1 MPNNS
6 KNDDYNFGSTKDYT
20 LRLQGGGSGNEYGA
34 GAGGTLTATKD
45 IGKNTSI
52 DVSVD
57 GFAFKPKNESPQG
70 RITGAG
76 LTLTHKFKH
85 GGYIKS
91 KRRST

>member
-1 MPNNS
+1 MPNDS
-6 KNDDYNFGSTKDYT
+6 KKEDYNFGSSKDYT
-20 LRLQGGGSGNEYGA
+20 LRLDGGGSGNEYGA

-57 GFAFKPKNESPQG
+57 GFAFKPKNEGIQG

-76 LTLTHKFKH
+76 FTLTKKFKH

-91 KRRST
+91 KRKST

>member
-6 KNDDYNFGSTKDYT
+6 KKEDYNFGSTKDYT
-20 LRLQGGGSGNEYGA
+20 LRLDGGGSGNEYGA
-34 GAGGTLTATKD
+34 GAGGTLTATKE

-57 GFAFKPKNESPQG
+57 GFAFKPKNEGVQG

-76 LTLTHKFKH
+76 FTLTKKFKH

-91 KRRST
+91 KRKST